1 MRLAVLLAC
10 WVGLSAA
17 PILAQ
22 TQKPPAKADA
32 SAEAAAPA
40 RSVLR
45 FLTDSDY
52 PPFNYIDEDG
62 ALTGFNVD
70 VARAVCQEMTVAC
83 DIRPFEWQ
91 GLLPALGRGDTDA
104 VIASIAISPLTLAEA
119 DFSDRY
125 YTMPARF
132 AARRDAPRRDTTPEG
147 LESRRVGVVKG
158 TAHEAYLAAFFP
170 DAVLVAFESE
180 ETGREALL
188 TGEVELVFGDGHSLM
203 FWLNG
208 TLSQKCCE
216 FRGGPFFDERYFGDG
231 IGVAV
236 RKGDIALKREIDMAI
251 AAIRRSGRLEELYL
265 RYFPLRVY

>member
-1 MRLAVLLAC
+1 MRLRWLALLLA
-10 WVGLSAA
+10 WASLGA
-17 PILAQ
+17 PQALAQ
-22 TQKPPAKADA
+22 AQQSPG
-32 SAEAAAPA
+32 SAETGAPA

-70 VARAVCQEMTVAC
+70 VARAVCQELTVAC
-83 DIRPFEWQ
+83 DIRSLEWQ
-91 GLLPALGRGDTDA
+91 GLMPALGRGDADA
-104 VIASIAISPLTLAEA
+104 VIASIAITPRTLAEA

-132 AARRDAPRRDTTPEG
+132 AARRDAPVRDTTPEG
-147 LESRRVGVVKG
+147 LESRRIGVVKG
-158 TAHEAYLAAFFP
+158 TAHEAYLMAFFP
-170 DAVLVAFESE
+170 DAVPIVFETE
-180 ETGREALL
+180 AAAREALL
-188 TGEVELVFGDGHSLM
+188 TGEVELVFSDGHGLM

-216 FRGGPFFDERYFGDG
+216 FRGGPFYDERYFGDG

-236 RKGDIALKREIDMAI
+236 KKGDIALKREIDMAI